1 MFQWLKKT
9 KNKDLDVYFIDCT
22 FNIKGEL
29 MATLTEIVDGLN
41 TVLETVQAVDL
52 KLDDIRALIAQLQAG
67 TVSQEQIDALALK
80 VNEIKAATAKVLTE
94 ANEAV

>member
-1 MFQWLKKT
+1 
-9 KNKDLDVYFIDCT
+9 
-22 FNIKGEL
+22 

-41 TVLETVQAVDL
+41 TVLENVQAVDL

>member
-1 MFQWLKKT
+1 MFDKHPDI
-9 KNKDLDVYFIDCT
+9 NFYGCNFYFI
-22 FNIKGEL
+22 FNGEN

-41 TVLETVQAVDL
+41 TVLENVQAVDL

>member
-1 MFQWLKKT
+1 
-9 KNKDLDVYFIDCT
+9 
-22 FNIKGEL
+22 
-29 MATLTEIVDGLN
+29 MATLVEIVDGLN
-41 TVLETVQAVDL
+41 TVLDTVQAVDL

-80 VNEIKAATAKVLTE
+80 VNEIKVATAKVLTE